1 MEVSVDGPTVRV
13 AEPEMEPMLAVM
25 VVVPTTRVVAKP
37 VVLIEATEVFEAA
50 PTRGASPT

>member
-1 MEVSVDGPTVRV
+1 MTMEVSVDGPTVRV

-37 VVLIEATEVFEAA
+37 VVLIEATEVFEE
-50 PTRGASPT
+50 TQLT